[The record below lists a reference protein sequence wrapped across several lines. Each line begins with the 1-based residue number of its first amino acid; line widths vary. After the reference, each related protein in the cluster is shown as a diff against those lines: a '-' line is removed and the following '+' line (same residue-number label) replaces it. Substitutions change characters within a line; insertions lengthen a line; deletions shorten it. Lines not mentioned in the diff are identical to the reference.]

1 MKTEPHERARKK
13 MKPLRLPQE
22 VHTLPSAARPT
33 LLHGPEALRPHL
45 TMGLPYSGIAI
56 QLVFPSVSY
65 FLRTYDIPDD
75 VYSQSSADPIG
86 DAQLV

>member
-1 MKTEPHERARKK
+1 MKTEPQKK

-33 LLHGPEALRPHL
+33 PLHGPEALRPHL

-56 QLVFPSVSY
+56 QLLFPSIS
-65 FLRTYDIPDD
+65 
-75 VYSQSSADPIG
+75 
-86 DAQLV
+86 